1 MGRALARK
9 VLFIE
14 SMTNFSSIG
23 SDDATHSSNDLA
35 AIRAWQ
41 GVLSGRLRVVDWY
54 DREGRRY
61 ILTQPNPEPAT
72 APLAPRERRVLALRA
87 RGSALKVI
95 AYELGVSMSTA
106 ARDLARAMGQLGL
119 ESSTDLVAVL
129 GHGNR

>member
-1 MGRALARK
+1 
-9 VLFIE
+9 
-14 SMTNFSSIG
+14 MTNFSSIG